1 MGMHRGAGFGWYDR
15 PSLENTAIL
24 LWETGGCRVGGIRGV
39 IASASLK
46 QGSPARVL
54 GDGDTYP
61 RRYCLGLIEAFEHP
75 GTTGEVR
82 QGYPRR
88 YCLGLIEASRATFFS
103 NALFS
108 YPRRY
113 CLGLIEAGAQAAEQ
127 LDSTFVSEA
136 LLPRPH

>member
-46 QGSPARVL
+46 LVDRS
-54 GDGDTYP
+54 
-61 RRYCLGLIEAFEHP
+61 LGLDAA
-75 GTTGEVR
+75 
-82 QGYPRR
+82 PR
-88 YCLGLIEASRATFFS
+88 
-103 NALFS
+103 
-108 YPRRY
+108 
-113 CLGLIEAGAQAAEQ
+113 
-127 LDSTFVSEA
+127 VSEA